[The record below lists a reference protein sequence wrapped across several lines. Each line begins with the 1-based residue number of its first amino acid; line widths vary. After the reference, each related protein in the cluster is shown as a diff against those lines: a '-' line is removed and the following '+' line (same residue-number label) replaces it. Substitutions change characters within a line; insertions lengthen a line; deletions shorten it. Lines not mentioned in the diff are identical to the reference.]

1 MLKPRVL
8 LLIALVTGLLALSLA
23 SGRASATAP
32 PGSITIANQAQLLS
46 DGTVVVTVSYT
57 CAPAAGGVTTGD
69 VGTSV
74 QQGALI
80 ASGTGIATCDNRR
93 QTAHIQNVPGP
104 FSEGTANVVAFVINA
119 DSTSFAFTSRAVMV
133 G

>member
-1 MLKPRVL
+1 MSKPRIL

-23 SGRASATAP
+23 SGRASAAP
-32 PGSITIANQAQLLS
+32 ASASITIANQAQLLS

-57 CAPAAGGVTTGD
+57 CAPAAGGVTTGN
-69 VGTSV
+69 VVTNV

-104 FSEGTANVVAFVINA
+104 FSEGTANVVAGVVNA
-119 DSTSFAFTSRAVMV
+119 DSTSFAFTSRTVTFR
-133 G
+133 